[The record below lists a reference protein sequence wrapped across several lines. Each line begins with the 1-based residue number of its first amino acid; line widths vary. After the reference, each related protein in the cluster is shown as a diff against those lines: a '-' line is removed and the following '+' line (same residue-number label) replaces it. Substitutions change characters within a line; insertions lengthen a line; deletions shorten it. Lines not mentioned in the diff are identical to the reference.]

1 MKKIILSL
9 GVAGVMAGLW
19 YVRAEESNILAKAAE
34 QNEVLSAA
42 MTTPGSSSTTFVN
55 AKVVKM
61 PTDLNLAGEPVP
73 LNDPEVYERMD
84 KELYVNTYFH
94 SSTIFLIKRST
105 RWFPQMEPILK
116 AAGIPSDMMYLSAIE
131 SGLSNVVSPAG
142 AAGYWQLMKGT
153 AKELGLEVNDEVDE
167 RYDPIK
173 STEAACKYMLASY
186 EKYENW
192 TNVAASYNMGRN
204 GFSRALAK
212 QRVDSYYD
220 LLLNQETS
228 RYVFRILAV
237 KEILND
243 PEKFGFQIP
252 ESEKYQPEKLK
263 TVEVKRSI
271 PDLTTWAIEQGVNYK
286 TLKRYNSWLR
296 KNTLTIKSGKTYEIK
311 LPA

>member
-1 MKKIILSL
+1 MILGL

-19 YVRAEESNILAKAAE
+19 YVKAEEETIMAKAAS
-34 QNEVLSAA
+34 QAEVLSAT
-42 MTTPGSSSTTFVN
+42 MTAPGTNTPVFVN

-61 PTDLNLAGEPVP
+61 PKDLNLAGESVP
-73 LNDPEVYERMD
+73 LDDPEVYERMD

-116 AAGIPSDMMYLSAIE
+116 EAGIPEDMMYLAAIE
-131 SGLSNVVSPAG
+131 SGLANVVSPAG

-153 AKELGLEVNDEVDE
+153 ARELGLEVNEEVDE

-186 EKYENW
+186 EKYGNW

-204 GFSRALAK
+204 GFSKALAK

-252 ESEKYQPEKLK
+252 ESEKYQPEQLK
-263 TVEVKRSI
+263 VVEVKSSI
-271 PDLTTWAIEQGVNYK
+271 PDLTSWALEHGVNYK

-296 KNTLTIKSGKTYEIK
+296 KNTLTIKSGKTYQIK